1 VNNSLGRT
9 SSFCESRVKAELVG
23 VLSFCKRQIRKRGPY
38 GRTEAQPTVRLSA
51 NGTRLY
57 SAPVQKITVL
67 HIQIASRRTNNRT
80 LMKDKNLHFHACK
93 LTNYVNGRKTVKNCF
108 IGGHYR
114 TLCRRTIVK
123 ITSAKLLSIIKYFL
137 GYAVR

>member
-1 VNNSLGRT
+1 
-9 SSFCESRVKAELVG
+9 
-23 VLSFCKRQIRKRGPY
+23 
-38 GRTEAQPTVRLSA
+38 
-51 NGTRLY
+51 
-57 SAPVQKITVL
+57 
-67 HIQIASRRTNNRT
+67 
-80 LMKDKNLHFHACK
+80 MKDKNLHFHACK